1 MKIALPVEANGTE
14 ICPSFGRTG
23 NFLVYDTETKEK
35 KMLDNSAIATMGGA
49 GIKAAQVLVDE
60 DVNVLLTPRCGE
72 NAVDVLKEA
81 EIKLYKTKGTSVEE
95 NIQAYA
101 NQQLEEL
108 TEIHQGLHGHG
119 GN

>member
-23 NFLVYDTETKEK
+23 NFLIVDTETKEK
-35 KMLDNSAIATMGGA
+35 KMIDNSAISTQGGA

-60 DVNVLLTPRCGE
+60 DVNIVLTPRCGE
-72 NAVDVLKEA
+72 NAVDVMKEA
-81 EIKLYKTKGTSVEE
+81 EIKLYKTEGSSVEE
-95 NIQAYA
+95 NIQAY
-101 NQQLEEL
+101 LDGKLGEL
-108 TEIHQGLHGHG
+108 TEVHQGLHGHG